1 MSEFAGND
9 ELLALVEATTLDLP
23 GSRKSIAD
31 FLVQEGSGVENLSMA
46 EVAELTFTSKPSL
59 VRFAKAMG
67 YAGWRDFRLDFV
79 RAMRWRESQR
89 QEAADVDPNHPFSSE
104 DDLPSVVTNVCS
116 LEQQAIFEMTSQIE
130 EDVLREAARR
140 VADAR
145 RLVFF
150 GAAPNSYFGELFAY
164 KLIQLGVSCQVP
176 KEDEWSAIARDLGP
190 EDCAIVVSYSGEGP
204 QRPPVNLVSL
214 FNEAQVPVV
223 AITNSGRNWL
233 REHCDCVLAFRP
245 REHIFSKISG
255 YYSEQ
260 CVRFALDALY
270 SAYFALDYDRNE
282 MARLRMI
289 IAYERELQHHVV
301 DVLPY

>member
-1 MSEFAGND
+1 MGEFAGND

-59 VRFAKAMG
+59 VRFSKAMG
-67 YAGWRDFRLDFV
+67 FSGWRDFRLEFV
-79 RAMRWRESQR
+79 KAMRRRESQR
-89 QEAADVDPNHPFSSE
+89 HETSEVDPNYPFSAE

-116 LEQQAIFEMTSQIE
+116 LERQAILEMASQLDE
-130 EDVLREAARR
+130 ETLREAARR
-140 VADAR
+140 VTAAR
-145 RLVFF
+145 CLVFF
-150 GAAPNSYFGELFAY
+150 GAAPNSYFGELLAY
-164 KLIQLGVSCQVP
+164 KLSQLGTTCHVP
-176 KEDEWSAIARDLGP
+176 TEDEWSMVARGMGP

-204 QRPPVNLVSL
+204 QRKPVSLVSK
-214 FNEAQVPVV
+214 FNEDQVPVV

-233 REHCDCVLAFRP
+233 REHCDCVLSFRP

-270 SAYFALDYDRNE
+270 SACFSLDYDRNE

-289 IAYERELQHHVV
+289 IEYERTLQHRVV

>member
-1 MSEFAGND
+1 MGEFAGND

-59 VRFAKAMG
+59 VRFSKAMG
-67 YAGWRDFRLDFV
+67 FSGWRDFRLEFV
-79 RAMRWRESQR
+79 KAMRRRESQR
-89 QEAADVDPNHPFSSE
+89 HETSEVDPNYPFSAD

-116 LEQQAIFEMTSQIE
+116 LERQAILEMASQLDE
-130 EDVLREAARR
+130 ETLREAARR
-140 VADAR
+140 VTAAR
-145 RLVFF
+145 CLVFF
-150 GAAPNSYFGELFAY
+150 GAAPNSYFGELLAY
-164 KLIQLGVSCQVP
+164 KLSQLGTTCHVP
-176 KEDEWSAIARDLGP
+176 TEDEWSMVARGMGP

-204 QRPPVNLVSL
+204 QRKPVSLVSK
-214 FNEAQVPVV
+214 FNEERVPVV

-233 REHCDCVLAFRP
+233 REHCDCVLSFRP

-270 SAYFALDYDRNE
+270 SACFSLDYDRNE

-289 IAYERELQHHVV
+289 IEYERTLQHRVV

>member
-1 MSEFAGND
+1 MGEFAGND

-59 VRFAKAMG
+59 VRFSKAMG
-67 YAGWRDFRLDFV
+67 FSGWRDFRLEFV
-79 RAMRWRESQR
+79 KAMRRRESQR
-89 QEAADVDPNHPFSSE
+89 HETSEVDPNYPFSAD

-116 LEQQAIFEMTSQIE
+116 LERQAILEMASQLDE
-130 EDVLREAARR
+130 ETLCEAARR
-140 VADAR
+140 VTAAR
-145 RLVFF
+145 CLVFF
-150 GAAPNSYFGELFAY
+150 GAAPNSYFGELLAY
-164 KLIQLGVSCQVP
+164 KLSQLGTTCHVP
-176 KEDEWSAIARDLGP
+176 TEDEWSMVARGMGP

-204 QRPPVNLVSL
+204 QRKPVSLVSK
-214 FNEAQVPVV
+214 FNEDQVPVV

-233 REHCDCVLAFRP
+233 REHCDCVLSFRP

-270 SAYFALDYDRNE
+270 SACFSLDYDRNE

-289 IAYERELQHHVV
+289 IEYERTLQHRVV

>member
-1 MSEFAGND
+1 MDDNAKNGD
-9 ELLALVEATTLDLP
+9 LLARVEAMTLDLP

-59 VRFAKAMG
+59 VRFSKAMG
-67 YAGWRDFRLDFV
+67 FSGWRDFRLEFV
-79 RAMRWRESQR
+79 KAMRRCEAQR
-89 QEAADVDPNHPFSSE
+89 KEVAEVDPNYPFSAE
-104 DDLPSVVTNVCS
+104 DDLASVVANVRS
-116 LEQQAIFEMTSQIE
+116 LEQQAISEMASQLDE
-130 EDVLREAARR
+130 EVLSEAARR
-140 VADAR
+140 AVTAK

-150 GAAPNSYFGELFAY
+150 GAAPNSCFGELFAY
-164 KLIQLGVSCQVP
+164 KLYPLGVTCHVP
-176 KEDEWSAIARDLGP
+176 AEDEWSEAAQGMGP
-190 EDCAIVVSYSGEGP
+190 EDCAIVASYSGEGP
-204 QRPPVNLVSL
+204 QRMPVSLVSK
-214 FNEAQVPVV
+214 FNEDRVPVV

-260 CVRFALDALY
+260 CVRFALDALF
-270 SAYFALDYDRNE
+270 SACFSLDYDRNE
-282 MARLRMI
+282 MARLRLMI
-289 IAYERELQHHVV
+289 EYERTLQHHVV

>member
-1 MSEFAGND
+1 MGELAGND

-59 VRFAKAMG
+59 VRFSKAMG
-67 YAGWRDFRLDFV
+67 FSGWRDFRLEFV
-79 RAMRWRESQR
+79 KAMRRRESQR
-89 QEAADVDPNHPFSSE
+89 HETSEVDPNYPFSAD

-116 LEQQAIFEMTSQIE
+116 LERQAIFEMASQLDE
-130 EDVLREAARR
+130 ETLREAARR
-140 VADAR
+140 VTAAR
-145 RLVFF
+145 CLVFF
-150 GAAPNSYFGELFAY
+150 GAAPNSYFGELLAY
-164 KLIQLGVSCQVP
+164 KLSQLGTTCHVP
-176 KEDEWSAIARDLGP
+176 TEDEWSMVARGMGP

-204 QRPPVNLVSL
+204 QRKPVSLVSK
-214 FNEAQVPVV
+214 FNDEQVPVV

-233 REHCDCVLAFRP
+233 REHCDCVLSFRP

-270 SAYFALDYDRNE
+270 SACFSLDYDRNE

-289 IAYERELQHHVV
+289 IEYERTLQHRVV

>member
-1 MSEFAGND
+1 MDGNAKGED
-9 ELLALVEATTLDLP
+9 LLRKVEATTLDLP

-59 VRFAKAMG
+59 VRFSKAMG
-67 YAGWRDFRLDFV
+67 FSGWREFRLEFV
-79 RAMRWRESQR
+79 KAMRQREER
-89 QEAADVDPNHPFSSE
+89 RTRAAEVDPNYPFTAE
-104 DDLPSVVTNVCS
+104 DDLPSVVANVRS
-116 LEQQAIFEMTSQIE
+116 LEQQAISEMASQLDE
-130 EDVLREAARR
+130 EVLSEAARR
-140 VADAR
+140 VVTAK

-150 GAAPNSYFGELFAY
+150 GAAPNSCFGELFAY
-164 KLIQLGVSCQVP
+164 KLYPLGVTCHVP
-176 KEDEWSAIARDLGP
+176 AEDEWSEAAQDMGP
-190 EDCAIVVSYSGEGP
+190 EDCAIVASYSGEGP
-204 QRPPVNLVSL
+204 QRKPVSLVSK
-214 FNEAQVPVV
+214 FNEDQVPVV

-260 CVRFALDALY
+260 CVRFALDALF
-270 SAYFALDYDRNE
+270 SACFSLDYDRNE
-282 MARLRMI
+282 IARLRLMI
-289 IAYERELQHHVV
+289 EYERTLQHHVV

>member
-1 MSEFAGND
+1 MGEFAGND

-59 VRFAKAMG
+59 VRFSKAMG
-67 YAGWRDFRLDFV
+67 FSGWRDFRLEFV
-79 RAMRWRESQR
+79 KAMRRRESQR
-89 QEAADVDPNHPFSSE
+89 HETSEVDPNYPFSAD

-116 LEQQAIFEMTSQIE
+116 LERQAILEMASQLDE
-130 EDVLREAARR
+130 ETLCEAARR
-140 VADAR
+140 VTAAR
-145 RLVFF
+145 CLVFF
-150 GAAPNSYFGELFAY
+150 GAAPNSYFGELLAY
-164 KLIQLGVSCQVP
+164 KLSQLGTTCHVP
-176 KEDEWSAIARDLGP
+176 TEDEWSMVARGMGP

-204 QRPPVNLVSL
+204 QRKPVSLVSK
-214 FNEAQVPVV
+214 FNEDQVLVV

-233 REHCDCVLAFRP
+233 REHCDCVLSFRP
-245 REHIFSKISG
+245 CEHIFSKISG

-270 SAYFALDYDRNE
+270 SACFSLDYDRNE

-289 IAYERELQHHVV
+289 IEYERTLQHRVV

>member
-1 MSEFAGND
+1 MGEFAGND

-59 VRFAKAMG
+59 VRFSKAMG
-67 YAGWRDFRLDFV
+67 FSGWRDFRLEFV
-79 RAMRWRESQR
+79 KAMRRRESQR
-89 QEAADVDPNHPFSSE
+89 HETSEVDPNYPFSAE

-116 LEQQAIFEMTSQIE
+116 LERQAILEMASQLDE
-130 EDVLREAARR
+130 ETLREAARR
-140 VADAR
+140 VTAAR
-145 RLVFF
+145 CLVFF
-150 GAAPNSYFGELFAY
+150 GAAPNSYFGELLAY
-164 KLIQLGVSCQVP
+164 KLSQLGTTCHVP
-176 KEDEWSAIARDLGP
+176 TEDEWSMVARGMGP

-204 QRPPVNLVSL
+204 QRKPVSLVSK
-214 FNEAQVPVV
+214 FNDEQVPVV

-233 REHCDCVLAFRP
+233 REHCDCVLSFRP

-270 SAYFALDYDRNE
+270 SACFSLDYDRNE

-289 IAYERELQHHVV
+289 IEYERTLQHRVV

>member
-1 MSEFAGND
+1 MGEFAGND

-59 VRFAKAMG
+59 VRFSKAMG
-67 YAGWRDFRLDFV
+67 FSGWRDFRLEFV
-79 RAMRWRESQR
+79 KAMRRRESQR
-89 QEAADVDPNHPFSSE
+89 HETSEVDPNYPFSAD

-116 LEQQAIFEMTSQIE
+116 LERQAILEMASQLDE
-130 EDVLREAARR
+130 ETLCEAARR
-140 VADAR
+140 VTAAR
-145 RLVFF
+145 CLVFF
-150 GAAPNSYFGELFAY
+150 GAAPNSYFGELLAY
-164 KLIQLGVSCQVP
+164 KLSQLGTTCHVP
-176 KEDEWSAIARDLGP
+176 TEDEWSMVARGMGP

-204 QRPPVNLVSL
+204 QRKPVSLVSK
-214 FNEAQVPVV
+214 FNEDQVLVV

-233 REHCDCVLAFRP
+233 REHCDCVLSFRP

-270 SAYFALDYDRNE
+270 SACFSLDYDRNE

-289 IAYERELQHHVV
+289 IEYERTLQHRVV

>member
-1 MSEFAGND
+1 MGEFAGND

-23 GSRKSIAD
+23 GSRKAIAD

-59 VRFAKAMG
+59 VRFSKAMG
-67 YAGWRDFRLDFV
+67 FSGWRDFRLEFV
-79 RAMRWRESQR
+79 KAMRRRESQR
-89 QEAADVDPNHPFSSE
+89 HETSEVDPNYPFSAE

-116 LEQQAIFEMTSQIE
+116 LERQAILEMASQLDE
-130 EDVLREAARR
+130 ETLREAARR
-140 VADAR
+140 VTAAR
-145 RLVFF
+145 CLVFF
-150 GAAPNSYFGELFAY
+150 GAAPNSYFGELLAY
-164 KLIQLGVSCQVP
+164 KLSQLGTTCHVP
-176 KEDEWSAIARDLGP
+176 TEDEWSMVARGMGP

-204 QRPPVNLVSL
+204 QRKPVSLVSK
-214 FNEAQVPVV
+214 FNEDQVPVV

-233 REHCDCVLAFRP
+233 REHCDCVLSFRP

-270 SAYFALDYDRNE
+270 SACFSLDYDRNE

-289 IAYERELQHHVV
+289 IEYERTLQHRVV